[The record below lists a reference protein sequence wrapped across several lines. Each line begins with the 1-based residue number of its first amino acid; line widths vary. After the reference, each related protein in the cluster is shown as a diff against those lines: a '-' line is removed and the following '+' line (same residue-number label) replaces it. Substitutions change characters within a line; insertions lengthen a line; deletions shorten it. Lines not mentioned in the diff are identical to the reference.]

1 VLKEPAVGDAIVKA
15 GYEPSDMSPAE
26 FAAFLHAE
34 ADRYA
39 QAVKAAKIEPQ

>member
-1 VLKEPAVGDAIVKA
+1 VKA
-15 GYEPSDMSPAE
+15 GYEPSDMSPTE

>member
-1 VLKEPAVGDAIVKA
+1 LKDPAVGDAIVRA
-15 GYEPSDMSPAE
+15 GYEPSDMSPAA